1 MVFKTR
7 AINHSTTSPWYDR
20 DHEAILAML
29 LRLFMT
35 LTLDTSPSWI
45 EEWFLLV
52 KSGMFDDQQV

>member
-1 MVFKTR
+1 
-7 AINHSTTSPWYDR
+7 
-20 DHEAILAML
+20 ILAML